1 MAMELPRRLLDRL
14 GRQLERLGQRL
25 RRRVAPVLASNPA
38 PQPLPPE
45 DAHAVWL
52 AHVAHLSPEAWSA
65 VAAPVVDD
73 TDRTPIALARGSS
86 RVSAWPSR
94 APLPAPAVPTR
105 QTVPSAMPSVPSK
118 ECPAPQA
125 RIDAAQQPL
134 PVFPLHPTTEEGVRW
149 LAPRPLP
156 PVSEPAATWPVMADP
171 VVSTPAAPDGLPA
184 EAGCEAVHARPLPV
198 IAHADAHADVH
209 ARAVPQPLAW
219 PGPDPVSVS
228 ASRGTETF
236 PPAAARPIPVPAPA
250 PWPRLAPADSLHA
263 PQWSPRGMSPAPAP
277 AHAWPPAAPAHR
289 WPSLPP
295 RTDMPDDTAPY
306 LPGRLIAHRHAR
318 LTAEQR
324 G

>member
-1 MAMELPRRLLDRL
+1 MELPRRLLDRL

-25 RRRVAPVLASNPA
+25 RRRVAPVPASDPA

-52 AHVAHLSPEAWSA
+52 AHVAHLSPQAWSA
-65 VAAPVVDD
+65 VAAPVLDD
-73 TDRTPIALARGSS
+73 TGRAPIALARGYS

-94 APLPAPAVPTR
+94 APLPAPALPTR
-105 QTVPSAMPSVPSK
+105 QTVPSAVPSVPSK
-118 ECPAPQA
+118 ERPAPQA
-125 RIDAAQQPL
+125 RIDVAQP
-134 PVFPLHPTTEEGVRW
+134 PSPAFPLHPTTAEGVRRS
-149 LAPRPLP
+149 APLPLP
-156 PVSEPAATWPVMADP
+156 PVSGPAAAWPVMADP

-184 EAGCEAVHARPLPV
+184 EAGSEAGHARPLPV
-198 IAHADAHADVH
+198 IAHADAHA
-209 ARAVPQPLAW
+209 RAVSQPLAW
-219 PGPDPVSVS
+219 PEPDPVSVCVS

-236 PPAAARPIPVPAPA
+236 LPAAARPMPVPA
-250 PWPRLAPADSLHA
+250 PWPRLAPADWLHA
-263 PQWSPRGMSPAPAP
+263 PQWLPRGVSPAPA
-277 AHAWPPAAPAHR
+277 HVWPPAAPEHR

-295 RTDMPDDTAPY
+295 RAEVQDDAVPH